1 MEKFRLDNSLDNQ
14 VKFIEYMLEHNN
26 VEILAAIKESL
37 LELKR
42 IKGEQ
47 DKKGEQTNM

>member
-1 MEKFRLDNSLDNQ
+1 MEKFRLDNTLDNQ

-26 VEILAAIKESL
+26 IEILAAIKESL

-47 DKKGEQTNM
+47 QEKGEQDKM